1 MQKAITIHA
10 LEENT
15 SVKFSCDND
24 QYIYYKTNYN
34 DWNKYI
40 NNQNIILKNIN
51 DFICFKSEYEENSLT
66 NPYFFISGKVSLSG

>member
-1 MQKAITIHA
+1 MKKAITIHA

-15 SVKFSCDND
+15 SVKFSCNND
-24 QYIYYKTNYN
+24 QHIYYKTNYN

-51 DFICFKSEYEENSLT
+51 DFICFKSDYKENSLT
-66 NPYFFISGKVSLSG
+66 NPYFSISGKVSLSG